1 MDARRTLGA
10 TGESLAADLYRKLG
24 FTIVDRNWHCTA
36 GELDLV
42 VASGDLLV
50 FCEVKTRR
58 CDFFGSPAEA
68 VGYQKQARL
77 RRLAAAWMAEHRSGH
92 ANVRFDV
99 VSVLVG
105 DSQPEVT
112 HLPDAF

>member
-24 FTIVDRNWHCTA
+24 FTIVDRNWRCNS

-42 VASGDLLV
+42 VSSGNLLV

-58 CDFFGSPAEA
+58 TDFFGTPAEA
-68 VGYQKQARL
+68 VGYHKQARL
-77 RRLAAAWMAEHRSGH
+77 RRLAAAWMAENHPGPVD
-92 ANVRFDV
+92 VRFDV
-99 VSVLVG
+99 VSVLIG
-105 DSQPEVT
+105 DSAPRIT

>member
-1 MDARRTLGA
+1 MDARRTMGS

-24 FTIVDRNWHCTA
+24 FRIVDRNWRCPS

-42 VASGDLLV
+42 VTSGDLLV

-58 CDFFGSPAEA
+58 TDFFGSPAEA
-68 VGYQKQARL
+68 VGHHKQARL
-77 RRLAAAWMAEHRSGH
+77 RRLAAAWMNERRPGAV
-92 ANVRFDV
+92 NVRFDV
-99 VSVLVG
+99 VSVVMG
-105 DSQPEVT
+105 ESQPQIT

>member
-1 MDARRTLGA
+1 MDARRTLGR
-10 TGESLAADLYRKLG
+10 TGEDLAADLYRKLG
-24 FTIVDRNWHCTA
+24 FRIVDRNWRCRA

-42 VASGDLLV
+42 VARGDVLV

-58 CDFFGSPAEA
+58 SDYFGGPAEA

-77 RRLAAAWMAEHRSGH
+77 RRLAAAWMNEHRPGD
-92 ANVRFDV
+92 VRLRLDV
-99 VSVLVG
+99 VAVLIG
-105 DSQPEVT
+105 DREPEVT

>member
-24 FTIVDRNWHCTA
+24 FTIVDRNWRCNS

-42 VASGDLLV
+42 VASGNLLV

-58 CDFFGSPAEA
+58 SDFFGTPAEA

-77 RRLAAAWMAEHRSGH
+77 RRLAAAWMAENHPGQVD
-92 ANVRFDV
+92 VRFDV
-99 VSVLVG
+99 VSVLMDDVEP
-105 DSQPEVT
+105 QIT

>member
-24 FTIVDRNWHCTA
+24 FTIVDRNWRCA
-36 GELDLV
+36 SGELDLV
-42 VASGDLLV
+42 VASGHLLV

-58 CDFFGSPAEA
+58 TDFFGSPAEA
-68 VGYQKQARL
+68 VGYAKQARL
-77 RRLAAAWMAEHRSGH
+77 RRLAAAWMSEHH
-92 ANVRFDV
+92 AGWKNVRFDV
-99 VSVLVG
+99 VSVLIG
-105 DSQPEVT
+105 ETEPQIT

>member
-24 FTIVDRNWHCTA
+24 FTIVDRNWRCNS

-42 VASGDLLV
+42 VASGNLLV

-58 CDFFGSPAEA
+58 TDFFGTPAEA

-77 RRLAAAWMAEHRSGH
+77 RRLAAAWMAENHPGPVD
-92 ANVRFDV
+92 VRFDV
-99 VSVLVG
+99 VSVLIG
-105 DSQPEVT
+105 DREPRIS

>member
-1 MDARRTLGA
+1 MDARRTLGQS
-10 TGESLAADLYRKLG
+10 GEALAADLYRKLG
-24 FTIVDRNWHCTA
+24 FTILDRNWRGRS

-42 VASGDLLV
+42 VASGNLLV

-58 CDFFGSPAEA
+58 TDYFGGPAEA

-77 RRLAAAWMAEHRSGH
+77 RRLAAAWMSDRRPGDVR
-92 ANVRFDV
+92 VRFDV
-99 VSVLVG
+99 VAVLVG
-105 DSQPEVT
+105 RSELEVT

>member
-24 FTIVDRNWHCTA
+24 FKIVDRNWRCA
-36 GELDLV
+36 SGELDLV
-42 VASGDLLV
+42 VASGRLLV

-58 CDFFGSPAEA
+58 TDFFGSPAEA
-68 VGYQKQARL
+68 VGYVKQARL
-77 RRLAAAWMAEHRSGH
+77 RRLAAAWMSEHGDGWR
-92 ANVRFDV
+92 NVRFDV
-99 VSVLVG
+99 VSVVIG
-105 DSQPEVT
+105 ETEPQIT

>member
-1 MDARRTLGA
+1 MNARRTLGA

-24 FTIVDRNWHCTA
+24 FTIVDRNWRCNS

-42 VASGDLLV
+42 VACRDLLV

-58 CDFFGSPAEA
+58 SDFFGSPAEA
-68 VGYQKQARL
+68 VGYAKQARL
-77 RRLAAAWMAEHRSGH
+77 RRLAAAWMSEHGDGWR
-92 ANVRFDV
+92 NVRFDV
-99 VSVLVG
+99 VSVVIG
-105 DSQPEVT
+105 ETEPQIT

>member
-24 FTIVDRNWHCTA
+24 FTIVDRNWRCA
-36 GELDLV
+36 SGELDLV
-42 VASGDLLV
+42 VASGRLLV

-58 CDFFGSPAEA
+58 TDFFGSPAEA
-68 VGYQKQARL
+68 VGYAKQARL
-77 RRLAAAWMAEHRSGH
+77 RRLAAAWMSEHRTGWK
-92 ANVRFDV
+92 NVRFDV
-99 VSVLVG
+99 VSVVIG
-105 DSQPEVT
+105 ETEPQIT

>member
-10 TGESLAADLYRKLG
+10 TGEALAADLYRKLG
-24 FTIVDRNWHCTA
+24 FTILDRNWRCA
-36 GELDLV
+36 SGELDLV

-58 CDFFGSPAEA
+58 SDFFGSPAEA

-77 RRLAAAWMAEHRSGH
+77 RRLAAAWMGEHRSRH

-105 DSQPEVT
+105 AREPRVT

>member
-24 FTIVDRNWHCTA
+24 FTIVARNWRCNS

-42 VASGDLLV
+42 VASGKLLV

-58 CDFFGSPAEA
+58 SDYFGIPAEA

-77 RRLAAAWMAEHRSGH
+77 RRLAAAWITENHPGPVD
-92 ANVRFDV
+92 VRFDV

-105 DSQPEVT
+105 EREPQIT

>member
-1 MDARRTLGA
+1 MDARKTLGA
-10 TGESLAADLYRKLG
+10 TGESLAADLFRKLG
-24 FTIVDRNWHCTA
+24 FKILDRNWRCSS

-42 VASGDLLV
+42 VASGNLIV

-58 CDFFGSPAEA
+58 SDFFGTPAEA

-77 RRLAAAWMAEHRSGH
+77 RRLAAAWMAANHPGKV
-92 ANVRFDV
+92 NVRFDV
-99 VSVLVG
+99 VSVLVNDG
-105 DSQPEVT
+105 PPRIT